1 MKACIRTIP
10 VTNIEIGGSSGNR
23 SASLF
28 IGISVPPTED
38 VVTVTIVF
46 PVLLMCVESPL

>member
-10 VTNIEIGGSSGNR
+10 VTNIEIGGSSNR

-46 PVLLMCVESPL
+46 PVLLMCEESPL